1 MCSPIRTISIL
12 SKLPGMDRNS
22 AKRLVHLSRTWA
34 DQREQFDTLHELAE
48 QATVPISRDED
59 SS

>member
-1 MCSPIRTISIL
+1 
-12 SKLPGMDRNS
+12 MDRNS